1 MMNLDKRQHVSCKT
15 NSNIIISSHSVNY
28 DLDNCLTG
36 ERLTRFNIA
45 SRAVTREKLLR
56 GSHFVYRA
64 LKEIGYA
71 DEICRQAF
79 SVASAYQIPLPQGH
93 ISYSNSNNYH
103 VLIYSPNGVCGVDVE
118 EYRNRL
124 EVVYDNLLDHLPF
137 VDKKLAFYQTWL
149 KKEIHFKCQSAT
161 QVTYELFNDY
171 LLGYFFEGNSDIIH
185 IYL

>member
-1 MMNLDKRQHVSCKT
+1 MNLDKRQHVSCKT

-45 SRAVTREKLLR
+45 SRSVTRDKLLR

-79 SVASAYQIPLPQGH
+79 SVASTYQIPLPHGH

-124 EVVYDNLLDHLPF
+124 EVVYDNLLDYQPF